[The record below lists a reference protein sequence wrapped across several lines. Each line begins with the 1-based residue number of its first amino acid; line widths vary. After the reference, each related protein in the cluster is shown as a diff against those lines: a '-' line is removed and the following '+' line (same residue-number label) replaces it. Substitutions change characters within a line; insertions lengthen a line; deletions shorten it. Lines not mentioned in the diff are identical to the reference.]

1 MFSLKLAILIFSLP
15 HKDFFHDLGEMLVK
29 FKSVWRRRLR
39 MSSGLHGLLSHIMQW
54 RFFVVMVVLFLVL
67 HVCARP

>member
-1 MFSLKLAILIFSLP
+1 MFSLIFAILNFSLP
-15 HKDFFHDLGEMLVK
+15 HKDFFDDLGEMLVK
-29 FKSVWRRRLR
+29 FKSVWRRR